1 MGVRWAQGEHWELLR
16 HVGCTHACLEIP
28 AGNCD
33 SEQGKGRQEMGGE
46 GPFLTWFPSF
56 IAPHFGN
63 LKKSKIA
70 FFLSPTSNLFQI
82 GINSLKTKHI

>member
-1 MGVRWAQGEHWELLR
+1 MGVRWVQGEHWELLR

-46 GPFLTWFPSF
+46 GPFLT
-56 IAPHFGN
+56 
-63 LKKSKIA
+63 
-70 FFLSPTSNLFQI
+70 
-82 GINSLKTKHI
+82 